1 MVLHSAINM
10 VLYWGSGSV
19 PCWRAMITLEEKGL
33 KDYKSHLV
41 EMSKN
46 EHKSEE
52 ILKINPRGLVG
63 FN

>member
-1 MVLHSAINM
+1 
-10 VLYWGSGSV
+10 
-19 PCWRAMITLEEKGL
+19 MITLEEKGL